1 MIRPALHAIIAA
13 ILAATALACS
23 AATFAGEVVAVLD
36 GDTVDVLVNR
46 QTVRVRLAAIDA
58 PEIRHGTRNPGQPFV
73 QRSRQSLAGMVFH
86 QNVIIDE
93 EGTDQYGRAIGTIW
107 EGNFNVN
114 AEQVR
119 RGMAWV
125 YRHYSHDPKLL
136 QMEQEARAE
145 RRGLWADPN
154 HVPPW
159 DYRHSR

>member
-1 MIRPALHAIIAA
+1 MIRPALRAVLAAA
-13 ILAATALACS
+13 ILAAAAPAS
-23 AATFAGEVVAVLD
+23 AANFSGEVVRILD

-46 QTVRVRLAAIDA
+46 QPVRVRLAQIDA
-58 PEIRHGTRNPGQPFV
+58 PEIRHGTRNPGQPFGE
-73 QRSRQSLAGMVFH
+73 RSRQSLASMVFR
-86 QNVIIDE
+86 QNVIIE
-93 EGTDQYGRAIGTIW
+93 VEGADQYGRTIGTIM

-125 YRHYSHDPKLL
+125 YRHYSHDPALL
-136 QMEQEARAE
+136 QVEQEARAQ

-154 HVPPW
+154 SVPPW

>member
-1 MIRPALHAIIAA
+1 MIRPALRVVLAAA
-13 ILAATALACS
+13 ILAAAAPAS
-23 AATFAGEVVAVLD
+23 AANFSGEVIRILD

-46 QTVRVRLAAIDA
+46 QPVRVRLAQIDA
-58 PEIRHGTRNPGQPFV
+58 PETRHGTRNPGQPFGE
-73 QRSRQSLAGMVFH
+73 RSRQSLASMVFR
-86 QNVIIDE
+86 QNVIIE
-93 EGTDQYGRAIGTIW
+93 VEGADQYGRTIGTIM

-125 YRHYSHDPKLL
+125 YRHYSHDPALL
-136 QMEQEARAE
+136 QAEQQARAE

-154 HVPPW
+154 PVPPW